1 MTISLCM
8 IVKDEAK
15 TLPRCLERAV
25 PWVDE
30 MILVDTGSTDA
41 TVEVARGFGAQ
52 VYAFAWNDDFSAAR
66 NVSLSYATGD
76 WILVLDADE
85 ILEPETGKQLRAL
98 DQRPALDETSEELP
112 LAATLLR
119 WEEGA
124 QQAPYTLVTRF
135 FRNREDIRFNRP
147 YHETVDES
155 LEVIR
160 QTNPGMQILMLP
172 GIGLRHSGYQAKVIN
187 AREKF
192 KRAYT
197 IMAAY
202 LEANPYDAYTLN
214 KLGALY
220 GEQKDW
226 AQSLAMLRSG
236 LMVASPDDSLT
247 RYELHYHMGLARRGL
262 KQLDKAVDCYRQAL
276 EQPVPNVVKL
286 SSLMNLGSL
295 LKLLGQLEAAAK
307 QFEQAIEVDPTFAM
321 AYFNLGVVRRSQG
334 RLDEAVSAYRQAI
347 RYDPVYPQAYQN
359 LGVTLHQQGQFM
371 DCVDAFSRAVQ
382 LYQQIND
389 AQAAERLRQG
399 IQGLGLPSELLAAA
413 HLQ

>member
-15 TLPRCLERAV
+15 MLPRCLKRAV

-30 MILVDTGSTDA
+30 LILVDTGSTDA
-41 TVEVARGFGAQ
+41 TMEVARGFGAQ
-52 VYAFAWNDDFSAAR
+52 VYSFAWCDDFSTAR

-85 ILEPETGKQLRAL
+85 ILEPEAGKRLKAL
-98 DQRPALDETSEELP
+98 DQKPALDETSEELP

-155 LEVIR
+155 LEVIL
-160 QTNPGMQILMLP
+160 QTNPAMQILMLP
-172 GIGLRHSGYQAKVIN
+172 GVGLRHSGYQAKVIN

-197 IMAAY
+197 IMSAH
-202 LEANPYDAYTLN
+202 LEANPYDAYILN

-236 LMVASPDDSLT
+236 LMVVSPDDSLT

-262 KQLDKAVDCYRQAL
+262 KQLDKAADCYRKAL
-276 EQPVPNVVKL
+276 EQPVPDVVKL
-286 SSLMNLGSL
+286 SSWMNLGSL
-295 LKLLGQLEAAAK
+295 LKLSGLLEAAAAK
-307 QFEQAIEVDPTFAM
+307 FEQAIAIDSTFAM

-347 RYDPVYPQAYQN
+347 RYDPIYPQAYQN
-359 LGVTLHQQGQFM
+359 LGVALHQQGQFV
-371 DCVDAFSRAVQ
+371 DCIDAFSQAVR
-382 LYQQIND
+382 LYHQTSND
-389 AQAAERLRQG
+389 QAAEQLRQG
-399 IQGLGLPSELLAAA
+399 IKGLGLPSELLTEA